1 MTAVRADAT
10 MSPGIT
16 MRGTIYKR
24 VHVKRDGRRSV
35 LYYGVVSST
44 DPETKKRH
52 QDWGKGHPTKR
63 DAAWDLRR
71 RLDAQAVRAGLSPTT
86 LKLGPYLWDQW
97 LPSMVDRIEATTY
110 AGYERAVRHATR
122 HLGEIRLQ
130 SVTAG
135 HLNQLY
141 AELRASGGRYQDPKR
156 AHETKPLAPG
166 TVRAVHAVL
175 SKALSEAVE
184 LGLLAANP
192 ATRAKP
198 PRVGANPSIESWTAE
213 ELHQFLDFVRDDPV
227 SAVWRLAAST
237 GMRRGELVGLRW
249 EDVELDRAALVVR
262 QTRTMA
268 NRTVVTTTP
277 KNGQPRVIDLD
288 ADTVEALAQLRAESE
303 PSDHD
308 LVVRAP
314 GGSPLHPDR
323 LSELFCRLVRDS
335 GLRPIRLHD
344 LRHTH
349 ASLLLKAGVPLKV
362 VSERLGH
369 ADPAFTMRVYQH
381 VMPGM
386 QAAAARTFA
395 EFVHAAS
402 ADVGRRSSVNRGEAG
417 SRVNPRVNRTGTE
430 GPGRRWM

>member
-1 MTAVRADAT
+1 M
-10 MSPGIT
+10 
-16 MRGTIYKR
+16 
-24 VHVKRDGRRSV
+24 
-35 LYYGVVSST
+35 
-44 DPETKKRH
+44 
-52 QDWGKGHPTKR
+52 GH
-63 DAAWDLRR
+63 
-71 RLDAQAVRAGLSPTT
+71 
-86 LKLGPYLWDQW
+86 W
-97 LPSMVDRIEATTY
+97 LPSMVHQIEATTY

-122 HLGEIRLQ
+122 HLGDIPLQ
-130 SVTAG
+130 
-135 HLNQLY
+135 QLY
-141 AELRASGGRYQDPKR
+141 AELRASGGRYKDPKR
-156 AHETKPLAPG
+156 ARETRPLATG

-175 SKALSEAVE
+175 SKAFNEAIE

-198 PRVGANPSIESWTAE
+198 PRVTANANIESWTAE
-213 ELHQFLDFVRDDPV
+213 EVHRFLNFVRDDPLA
-227 SAVWRLAAST
+227 AVWRLAAAT

-249 EDVELDRAALVVR
+249 EDVEFERAVLVVR
-262 QTRTMA
+262 RTRTMA
-268 NRTVVTTTP
+268 KRTVVTTTP
-277 KNGQPRVIDLD
+277 KNGRPRVIDLD
-288 ADTVEALAQLRAESE
+288 SDSLEALARLRAESE

-314 GGSPLHPDR
+314 DGSPLHPDR
-323 LSELFCRLVRDS
+323 LSELFSKLVRDS

-395 EFVHAAS
+395 EFVHAAG
-402 ADVGRRSSVNRGEAG
+402 ADVVEEAA
-417 SRVNPRVNRTGTE
+417 
-430 GPGRRWM
+430 